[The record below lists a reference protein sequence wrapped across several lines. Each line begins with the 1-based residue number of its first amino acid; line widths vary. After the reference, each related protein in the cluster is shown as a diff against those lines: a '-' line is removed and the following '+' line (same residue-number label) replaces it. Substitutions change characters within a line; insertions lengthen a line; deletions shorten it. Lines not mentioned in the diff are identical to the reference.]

1 MATFNINFDCTL
13 SSKGGSLISL
23 VIFATNSSFA
33 QTGSDPVVGGSVL
46 AVNVDVVATTGYR
59 ASKLLGSNIFNDQ
72 GEKIGVLEDFIIGSD
87 AKISVAIIGVGGC
100 LGMGARKVAVPAT
113 VFESNDQ
120 GQTVVPGATKE
131 ALEALPAF
139 RYAK

>member
-1 MATFNINFDCTL
+1 MKNILSVSKTL
-13 SSKGGSLISL
+13 ISMSL
-23 VIFATNSSFA
+23 VILAATISFA
-33 QTGSDPVVGGSVL
+33 QSGSDPVVGGSVL
-46 AVNVDVVATTGYR
+46 SVNVDVVATTGYR

-87 AKISVAIIGVGGC
+87 AKISVAIIGVGGF

-120 GQTVVPGATKE
+120 GQTILPGATKE
-131 ALEALPAF
+131 TLEALPAF